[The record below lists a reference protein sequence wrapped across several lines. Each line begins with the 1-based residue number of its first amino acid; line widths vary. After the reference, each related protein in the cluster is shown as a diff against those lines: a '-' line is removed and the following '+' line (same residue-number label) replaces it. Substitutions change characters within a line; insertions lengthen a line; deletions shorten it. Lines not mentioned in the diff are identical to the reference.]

1 MDLRQLRYFVGIVE
15 NGSVSRAA
23 EVLRVAQ
30 PALSQH
36 LRKLEEDLGC
46 QLMLRT
52 PRGVVP
58 TESGRRLAQQASVI
72 LQQVNALR
80 DEVRGLEAVPTGPA
94 SIGIPTSLGPLLTV
108 PLALA
113 VRRLYP
119 SVHLR
124 VVEGL
129 SGHMLEW
136 LHGGEVDLAMV
147 FGAEGVPGLATE
159 FIACETLSLVA
170 PLDDPLIAG
179 RAQVDLN
186 DILHLPMILPSRPHG
201 VREEVEQAALRVRRS
216 LNVVMEI
223 DALEQIKALVA
234 EGAGY
239 TVVSERVA
247 SGGIISQRLARLPII
262 NPQIERRIFLAHA
275 SSHPLSL
282 AAQAV
287 RTQVQAQLQGLIA
300 DGYWRVG

>member
-1 MDLRQLRYFVGIVE
+1 
-15 NGSVSRAA
+15 
-23 EVLRVAQ
+23 
-30 PALSQH
+30 
-36 LRKLEEDLGC
+36 
-46 QLMLRT
+46 MLRT

-58 TESGRRLAQQASVI
+58 TESGRRLAQQATVI
-72 LQQVNALR
+72 LQQVTALR
-80 DEVRGLEAVPTGPA
+80 DEVRGLEAVPAGPA

-136 LHGGEVDLAMV
+136 LHSGEVDLAMV
-147 FGAEGVPGLATE
+147 FGAEGVPGLTTE
-159 FIACETLSLVA
+159 FIARETLSLVA
-170 PLDDPLIAG
+170 PLKDPLVVG
-179 RAQVDLN
+179 RSQVDLA
-186 DILHLPMILPSRPHG
+186 DILDLPMILPSRPHG
-201 VREEVEQAALRVRRS
+201 VREEVEHAAMRVRRG

-247 SGGIISQRLARLPII
+247 SGGQISQRLARVPIT
-262 NPQIERRIFLAHA
+262 NPEIERRIYLAHA
-275 SSHPLSL
+275 STHPLSL

-287 RTQVQAQLQGLIA
+287 RNQVQEQLRHLIEQ
-300 DGYWRVG
+300 GYWR